1 MTTINQEPEMR
12 LYKTMFSNRP
22 SADTWKAPAM
32 NTGLCHTE
40 PNRRQQNL
48 QGATLAKKSAAGF
61 QPTRI
66 YISLHC
72 TFNLAFTQRHQ
83 TRLWALQMDPTKGR
97 TELTEGYNQA
107 WVFYYE
113 IKKLQLKCYYIC
125 NQCLCT
131 AASESLNKTTGSHKP
146 LQEDPLKSLF

>member
-1 MTTINQEPEMR
+1 
-12 LYKTMFSNRP
+12 MFSNRP
-22 SADTWKAPAM
+22 SADTRKAPAM
-32 NTGLCHTE
+32 YTGLCHTSE

-48 QGATLAKKSAAGF
+48 QGATLAWTKSAAGF

-72 TFNLAFTQRHQ
+72 MFNLAFTQASNQ
-83 TRLWALQMDPTKGR
+83 TLSTADGPNSTEGK
-97 TELTEGYNQA
+97 TELTEGYNQT
-107 WVFYYE
+107 WVFHYE
-113 IKKLQLKCYYIC
+113 IKKLQLKCYYIR